1 MDRLEAIGV
10 LTIEQAS
17 HRKDGLVERAID
29 MAIAAL
35 REQEQSN
42 EPLTLEELMALDAPV
57 WCVCKPIEGGDGY
70 WCLCRKGHITTPAGS
85 CYYVPEIPHWVFLRH
100 KPKEGADHEDS

>member
-1 MDRLEAIGV
+1 MDRAEAIGV

-35 REQEQSN
+35 REQEQR
-42 EPLTLEELMALDAPV
+42 EQGCD
-57 WCVCKPIEGGDGY
+57 WCNDLQSRPCHACSIGY
-70 WCLCRKGHITTPAGS
+70 DHFDCGKGHPRFKMLPYKYCPMCGRK
-85 CYYVPEIPHWVFLRH
+85 LG
-100 KPKEGADHEDS
+100 GAE